1 MANGQ
6 GINYGLLADAFSA
19 LGGRSTNY
27 GATFKQIQDLE
38 EERRR
43 RLMEERMKQQAAA
56 GLLGIPPTGP
66 YRQENQALANLAA
79 VAPGQIIQGALQS
92 KFKRPATTN
101 DIKNFQFAKQN
112 GFTGSFSDFLQS
124 QVPGGVTMNVPPTE
138 IPPEEV
144 TNIDIPTAA
153 QGDLSGIASRGLNV
167 ATGLFGGAYD
177 EDALREAANL
187 RAVNLGAQVPLTKSL
202 SDKGSVYTQQNIARL
217 LPQPG
222 DTNAQMVAK
231 MESLIPLL
239 RRQIDE
245 AKKVAVNPN
254 AQAAYRTNA
263 REMLSSGPAALAAY
277 EKAVENYRRRE
288 GQGSPVTR
296 RTQRRVV
303 RDPNT
308 GEMRFVD

>member
-6 GINYGLLADAFSA
+6 GINYGLLADAFAA
-19 LGGRSTNY
+19 LGGRNTNY
-27 GATFKQIQDLE
+27 GSLVSRQNMLE

-43 RLMEERMKQQAAA
+43 RLMEEKMKQQAAA
-56 GLLGIPPTGP
+56 GLLGISPTGP

-79 VAPGQIIQGALQS
+79 VAPGQIIEGALQS
-92 KFKRPATTN
+92 KFERPATTN

-112 GFTGSFSDFLQS
+112 GFTGTFTDFIKS

-153 QGDLSGIASRGLNV
+153 QGDLSGIGSRVGNF
-167 ATGLFGGAYD
+167 ATGLFGGAFD
-177 EDALREAANL
+177 EPALKEAANL
-187 RAVNLGAQVPLTKSL
+187 RAVNLGAQVPLTKAL
-202 SDKGSVYTQQNIARL
+202 SDKGSVYTQERVAAL

-239 RRQIDE
+239 DRQIDE
-245 AKKVAVNPN
+245 AKKVALNPN

-263 REMLSSGPAALAAY
+263 QEMLSSGPAALAAY
-277 EKAVENYRRRE
+277 KKAVENYRRRE

-296 RTQRRVV
+296 KTQRRVV

-308 GEMRFVD
+308 GALIFVD

>member
-6 GINYGLLADAFSA
+6 GINYGLLADAFAA
-19 LGGRSTNY
+19 LGGRNTNY
-27 GATFKQIQDLE
+27 GSLVSRQNMLE

-43 RLMEERMKQQAAA
+43 RLMEEKMKQQAAA
-56 GLLGIPPTGP
+56 GLLGISPTGP

-79 VAPGQIIQGALQS
+79 VAPGQIIEGALQS
-92 KFKRPATTN
+92 KFERPATTN

-112 GFTGSFSDFLQS
+112 GFTGTFTDFIKS
-124 QVPGGVTMNVPPTE
+124 QVPGGVTMNIPTTE

-153 QGDLSGIASRGLNV
+153 QGDLSGIGSRVGNF
-167 ATGLFGGAYD
+167 ATGLFGGAFD
-177 EDALREAANL
+177 EPALKEAANL
-187 RAVNLGAQVPLTKSL
+187 RAVNLGAQVPLTKAL
-202 SDKGSVYTQQNIARL
+202 SDKGSVYTQERVAAL

-239 RRQIDE
+239 NRQIDE
-245 AKKVAVNPN
+245 AKKVALNPN

-263 REMLSSGPAALAAY
+263 QEMLSSGPAALAAY
-277 EKAVENYRRRE
+277 KKAVENYRRRE

-296 RTQRRVV
+296 KTQRRVV
-303 RDPNT
+303 RDLNT
-308 GEMRFVD
+308 GALIFVD

>member
-6 GINYGLLADAFSA
+6 GINYGLLADAFAA
-19 LGGRSTNY
+19 LGGRNTNY
-27 GATFKQIQDLE
+27 GSLVSRQNMLE

-43 RLMEERMKQQAAA
+43 RLMEEKMKQQAAA
-56 GLLGIPPTGP
+56 GLLGISPTGP

-92 KFKRPATTN
+92 KFERPATTN

-112 GFTGSFSDFLQS
+112 GFTGTFPDFLQS

-153 QGDLSGIASRGLNV
+153 QGDLSGIGSRVGNF
-167 ATGLFGGAYD
+167 ATGLFGGAFD
-177 EDALREAANL
+177 EPALKEAANL
-187 RAVNLGAQVPLTKSL
+187 RAVNLGAQVPLTKAL
-202 SDKGSVYTQQNIARL
+202 SDKGSVYTQERVAAL

-239 RRQIDE
+239 DRQIDE
-245 AKKVAVNPN
+245 AKKVALNPN

-263 REMLSSGPAALAAY
+263 QEMLSSGPAALAAY
-277 EKAVENYRRRE
+277 KKAVENYRRRE

-296 RTQRRVV
+296 KTQRRVV

-308 GEMRFVD
+308 GALIFVD